1 MRKMSREE
9 GEEKII
15 KILKDK
21 GRMSS
26 FEIDSIFKEREEE
39 CPDSLVVFLARMR
52 RQGKIKGEVSR
63 ERKGWVWWTD

>member
-9 GEEKII
+9 AEK
-15 KILKDK
+15 KVVEILRER
-21 GRMSS
+21 GRMTSL
-26 FEIDSIFKEREEE
+26 EIDSHFKDREEE
-39 CPDSLVVFLARMR
+39 CPDSLVVFLARMK